1 METILSEK
9 VQTLQKHVEELE
21 ANMVAERDE
30 FDAAMKREHSLQMEA
45 LKNKSVTCL

>member
-30 FDAAMKREHSLQMEA
+30 YVAALRREHALQMEA
-45 LKNKSVTCL
+45 LKNK